1 MTAAISCLITLF
13 WRLPRFARNDAV
25 EQTTMLNKLSLIIV
39 LIFSSLIFTQTIFA
53 ADANKQLEQI
63 LSLKQA
69 PAGIVFEIV
78 TGAANSLEWALP
90 KTQKIIKK
98 LRARFP
104 KLDIAIV
111 THGDEQFALKT
122 TNDKKYKK
130 VHSLTQQLVQKDNV
144 PLHVCGTYAS
154 WKNVSE
160 EEFPDYVDVTA
171 AGPATIND
179 YVALGYILI
188 KL

>member
-1 MTAAISCLITLF
+1 M
-13 WRLPRFARNDAV
+13 P
-25 EQTTMLNKLSLIIV
+25 NKLTLILV
-39 LIFSSLIFTQTIFA
+39 LIFTNLLFTQSTLA
-53 ADANKQLEQI
+53 SEANNKVEHI
-63 LSLKQA
+63 LSLSEA
-69 PAGIVFEIV
+69 PTGVVFEIV
-78 TGAANSLEWALP
+78 TGSNNSLEWALP
-90 KTQKIIKK
+90 KIQQYIKK
-98 LRARFP
+98 LRTRFP
-104 KLDIAIV
+104 TLETAIV

-122 TNDKKYKK
+122 SNNKKFKK
-130 VHSLTQQLVQKDNV
+130 VHSLTQQLVSEENV

-154 WKNVSE
+154 WRNVGE

>member
-1 MTAAISCLITLF
+1 M
-13 WRLPRFARNDAV
+13 P
-25 EQTTMLNKLSLIIV
+25 NKLMIIFV
-39 LIFSSLIFTQTIFA
+39 LIFSNLLFTPPSSAFDSYQQVKNILA
-53 ADANKQLEQI
+53 LQDA
-63 LSLKQA
+63 
-69 PAGIVFEIV
+69 PTGVVFEIV
-78 TGAANSLEWALP
+78 TGSENSLKWALP
-90 KTQKIIKK
+90 QTQKYIKK
-98 LRARFP
+98 LRAKFP

-111 THGDEQFALKT
+111 THGDEQFALKRS
-122 TNDKKYKK
+122 NNKKFKK
-130 VHSLTQQLVQKDNV
+130 IHSLTQQLVNDDQI

-160 EEFPDYVDVTA
+160 EEFPEYVDVTA

>member
-1 MTAAISCLITLF
+1 MPHKFIQIITLI
-13 WRLPRFARNDAV
+13 L
-25 EQTTMLNKLSLIIV
+25 
-39 LIFSSLIFTQTIFA
+39 SSLLFAQVTLA
-53 ADANKQLEQI
+53 ADSHEQIEEI
-63 LSLKQA
+63 LSLKEA

-78 TGAANSLEWALP
+78 TGESNSLEWALP
-90 KTQKIIKK
+90 ETQSHIKE

-111 THGDEQFALKT
+111 THGNEQFALKSS
-122 TNDKKYKK
+122 NNKKYKK
-130 VHSLTQQLVQKDNV
+130 VHSLTQQLVQTDHI
-144 PLHVCGTYAS
+144 PLHVCGTYAG
-154 WKNVSE
+154 WKGVSE

-179 YVALGYILI
+179 YISLGYILI